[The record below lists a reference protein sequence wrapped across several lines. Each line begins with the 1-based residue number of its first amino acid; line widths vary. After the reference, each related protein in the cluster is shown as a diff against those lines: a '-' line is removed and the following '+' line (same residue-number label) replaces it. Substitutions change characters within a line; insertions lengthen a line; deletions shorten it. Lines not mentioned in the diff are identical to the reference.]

1 LLKELPVGITKERVI
16 VDHYWIGTSMRL
28 RMIQDAGE
36 VAYKL
41 CQKVRLDVDN
51 PESVKITNIYLSEGD
66 FHALAVT
73 PASIV
78 SKSRW
83 TLDANGVTYAID
95 EFKGR
100 HAGLVLAETEIG
112 DGDAQVPGP
121 EFALSEVTNANEYSG
136 GWLAAAS
143 PEDLRRVIPR

>member
-1 LLKELPVGITKERVI
+1 
-16 VDHYWIGTSMRL
+16 
-28 RMIQDAGE
+28 MIQDAGE

-66 FHALAVT
+66 FHALSVT

-121 EFALSEVTNANEYSG
+121 EFALSEVTNDDEYSG

-143 PEDLRRVIPR
+143 REDLQRVIPR